1 MGYPH
6 MRRRHFLTGT
16 ASLLAASASGP
27 VFAQAAAPAAPAPLP
42 NTPEAYRILF
52 EAAVTQHRFDSAILV
67 VRRGGRVVAQHG
79 HRADAKGHSLIASMS
94 KPITAAAIATLI
106 RDGKLAFTTPMSQA
120 LAGLFRRHGPPA
132 DPRFANVTIEQL
144 LVHRSGMLGN
154 PDGDPVHKIRQDR
167 ALRGEGHLDVPQL
180 VLAEHLRHPL
190 KREPGT
196 QASYSNAGYM
206 ALAAVVEQTTG
217 KPYEVFCREAVFA
230 KLGIASAKLHPD
242 WRVKGGSGGWFIP
255 GDDYLRFL
263 EIFDPAHPFL
273 GDGVKTWIDQAQTKW
288 DAANRGA
295 WTSLAVNTNARA
307 GRWRVSHSGG
317 LKSYARDPRGRPT
330 AAVIESHGYRMAN
343 GTSMFLAITPNVDGG
358 HPGFKALLADLGKA
372 HAAVTIS

>member
-1 MGYPH
+1 
-6 MRRRHFLTGT
+6 MRRRQFLTGT
-16 ASLLAASASGP
+16 ASLLAASAARP
-27 VFAQAAAPAAPAPLP
+27 VFAQTPAAPAPTLP
-42 NTPEAYRILF
+42 NTPDAYRVLF
-52 EAAVTQHRFDSAILV
+52 EAAVKQHRFDSAILV

-79 HRADAKGHSLIASMS
+79 HRADAKGPSLIGSMS

-120 LAGLFRRHGPPA
+120 LAGFFRRHGRPA
-132 DPRFANVTIEQL
+132 DPRFANVTVEQL

-167 ALRGEGHLDVPQL
+167 AMRGEGHLDVPQL

-196 QASYSNAGYM
+196 QAAYSGAAYM
-206 ALAAVVEQTTG
+206 ALAAVIEQTTG
-217 KPYEVFCREAVFA
+217 KPYEAFCREAVFA
-230 KLGIASAKLHPD
+230 RLGITSAKLHPD
-242 WRVKGGSGGWFIP
+242 WRVLGGSGGWFIP

-273 GDGVKTWIDQAQTKW
+273 GDGVKAWIDQAQTKW
-288 DAANRGA
+288 DAVNRGP
-295 WTSLAVNTNARA
+295 WTSLAVNTTARA
-307 GRWRVSHSGG
+307 GRWRVSHSGR
-317 LKSYARDPRGRPT
+317 LNSHAWDARGRPT
-330 AAVIESHGYRMAN
+330 AAVIESHGYRTAN
-343 GTSMFLAITPNVDGG
+343 GTSMFLAITAAVGGG

-372 HAAVTIS
+372 HAAVTRIS